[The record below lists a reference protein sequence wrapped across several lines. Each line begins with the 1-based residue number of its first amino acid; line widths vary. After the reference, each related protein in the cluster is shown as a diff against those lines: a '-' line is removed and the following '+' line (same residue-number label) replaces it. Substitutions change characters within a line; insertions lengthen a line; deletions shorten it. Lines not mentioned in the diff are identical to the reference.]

1 VRWLYEE
8 SGGRK
13 RKRVFGD
20 RGSEPHTSLLCSS
33 PSTPRVH
40 DREAAAEKREREIE
54 EEEEQTR

>member
-40 DREAAAEKREREIE
+40 DRGGGCGKEREIE